1 MAAPKNE
8 AAGPVRA
15 LLERADLNKLE
26 PWLGQELGAERV
38 AITDASLLAGGAVQ
52 QNWRLAVE
60 VTGGP
65 HAGAR
70 GWVLRTD
77 AAASLNVSLDRVSE
91 FRCIEAAYKAGVRVA
106 APIAASGDPALIGRP
121 FAIQALVAGNA
132 QGRRIVRDPAL
143 PEFGDALAREIGGE
157 LARIH
162 SVKPTGGTLS
172 FLPVPVVNPSRRE
185 VATMRKGLDGASEAR
200 PALEYI
206 LSWLDANAPEP
217 RFVSLVHG
225 DFRTGNYM
233 VDNGR
238 LTAVLDWEFCHW
250 GDPREDLG
258 WFIARCWRFGNDD
271 KVAGGIAKLASLLDG
286 YNAEAEIKVAAS
298 ELPYFEVLA
307 AARWATISLLQG
319 DRFIQGGERSL
330 ELALTGLMPPEME
343 WDALDIIARLARR
356 GRIT

>member
-1 MAAPKNE
+1 MAVAQDDAPLARAPLE
-8 AAGPVRA
+8 ASSFSA
-15 LLERADLNKLE
+15 LEAWLASELQAD
-26 PWLGQELGAERV
+26 RV
-38 AITDASLLAGGAVQ
+38 VVKTAVLLAGGAVQ
-52 QNWRLAVE
+52 QNWRLD
-60 VTGGP
+60 VTVDGGP
-65 HAGAR
+65 RAGSHQ
-70 GWVLRTD
+70 WVLRTD
-77 AAASLNVSLDRVSE
+77 AAASLDVSLDRVSE
-91 FRCIEAAYKAGVRVA
+91 FRCIEAASKAGVKVA
-106 APIAASGDPALIGRP
+106 EPIVASADLSLIGRA
-121 FAIQALVAGNA
+121 FAIQALVAGGA

-143 PEFGDALAREIGGE
+143 PQFGDALAREIGGE

-162 SVKPTGGTLS
+162 SVRPTGGTLS

-185 VATMRKGLDGASEAR
+185 VATLRRGLDSASEPR

-217 RFVSLVHG
+217 RAVTLVHG

-233 VDNGR
+233 IDAGR

-286 YNAEAEIKVAAS
+286 YNAVAEFKVSAA
-298 ELPYFEVLA
+298 ELAYFEVLA
-307 AARWATISLLQG
+307 AARWAAISLLQG
-319 DRFIQGGERSL
+319 DRFIRNGERSL

-343 WDALDIIARLARR
+343 WDALDIIDRLAQR
-356 GRIT
+356 GRVT